1 MRQLLTILS
10 LALVLASLSACRNGR
25 LNDADPDFPDESSEQ
40 SSSDLPRDFTLSA
53 GETVLVNDVN
63 FQFERVEQDNRCPKG
78 TQCITAGLA
87 KVVVSYT
94 VVNDPQQKVL
104 SFSGGH
110 RDKTTLNVGDMKLTL
125 GFLKPYPAPNI
136 KIDPASY
143 QAHFIAYQDSS
154 SSEGAL
160 ENAVVIDVR
169 TQEEYDAG
177 HFSDATLI
185 PYDQIAQK
193 IGGLELD
200 KEQTIVVYCRS
211 GNRAGKAKDTLQS
224 MGYDN
229 VINAVDKD
237 VTEHLFRSGE

>member
-1 MRQLLTILS
+1 MRQLLITLS
-10 LALVLASLSACRNGR
+10 LVLVLTSLSACRNDS
-25 LNDADPDFPDESSEQ
+25 LNQSEPDFPDESSEK

-94 VVNDPQQKVL
+94 VENDPQQGIL
-104 SFSGGH
+104 SFGSNH
-110 RDKTTLNVGDMKLTL
+110 RDKATLKVGDMMLTL
-125 GFLKPYPAPNI
+125 GSLKPYPAPNI

-143 QAHFIAYQDSS
+143 QAHFIAF
-154 SSEGAL
+154 EGSASL
-160 ENAVVIDVR
+160 EDAVVIDVR

-177 HFSDATLI
+177 HFGDATLI

-193 IGGLELD
+193 IAGLELD

-229 VINAVDKD
+229 VINAVDQD
-237 VTEHLFRSGE
+237 LTEYLFGRGE